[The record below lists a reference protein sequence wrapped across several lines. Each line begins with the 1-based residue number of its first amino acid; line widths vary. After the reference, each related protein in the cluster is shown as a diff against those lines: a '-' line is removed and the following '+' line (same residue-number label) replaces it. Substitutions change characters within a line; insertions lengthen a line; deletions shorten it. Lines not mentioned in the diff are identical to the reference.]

1 MFITDAANEK
11 PLARLRRTLAMAG
24 LAALFAPAMAAS
36 VLAAAPC
43 GSGERALVFVESVTP
58 HLEIR
63 LRDGRLLRLAGL
75 EAPRGTPDNPALAE
89 EARIALGGWIAGG
102 GALAAIEPGEPDR
115 WGRHAASLFAAP
127 MGGAGEL
134 HVAGELLAGGW
145 GRADPLSAKGDCLI
159 WLYARE
165 SAAGASG
172 LGLWADPHYA
182 VIDATRA
189 ADEPERLRALAGA
202 IVIIEGQVSG
212 IGAGRTLTF
221 LNLGP
226 RRGRDPALTL
236 DRLALAGL
244 RQAGMSAQ
252 TLTGLR
258 IRARGLL
265 HPPAGEGPGG
275 ARIEILDAGAIE
287 FPHGRPKPDANPD
300 TKPDG
305 NENGKK

>member
-1 MFITDAANEK
+1 
-11 PLARLRRTLAMAG
+11 MAW
-24 LAALFAPAMAAS
+24 P
-36 VLAAAPC
+36 AAAQPNANSC
-43 GSGERALVFVESVTP
+43 TLGDTTLVSIESVTA

-63 LRDGRLLRLAGL
+63 LRDGRLVRLAGL
-75 EAPRGTPDNPALAE
+75 EAPRGTPGNPGLAE
-89 EARIALGGWIAGG
+89 EARIALSGWIAGG
-102 GALAAIEPGEPDR
+102 GALAAVEPGEPDR

-145 GRADPLSAKGDCLI
+145 GRADPLSAKGDCLL

-165 SAAGASG
+165 SAARASR

-182 VIDATRA
+182 VIDPART
-189 ADEPERLRALAGA
+189 ADEPGRLRALAGA

-221 LNLGP
+221 INLGP

-236 DRLALAGL
+236 DRRALAGL
-244 RQAGMSAQ
+244 RQAGLSAQ
-252 TLTGLR
+252 TLNGLR

-275 ARIEILDAGAIE
+275 ARLEILEAGAIE
-287 FPHGRPKPDANPD
+287 FPHGRPKPDVNPD
-300 TKPDG
+300 IKPG
-305 NENGKK
+305 SNENGKK